1 MTALGLADFFE
12 VDANDASRLY
22 SQSLGEKRER
32 DLSKNIAVMVTGNR
46 ETRKYSSFP
55 WFLIRVP

>member
-12 VDANDASRLY
+12 VDNDASRLY